1 MRTKPLPE
9 AFAYGIDIGKKVF
22 HVVVINREGA
32 VIQRAKFARETLQ
45 SFFDLAPKAL
55 IGMEAC
61 PGSQW
66 LARRL
71 IEMGHDARIIP
82 ARFVK
87 PYVKSNKTDTVDA
100 AAIAEAVTRP
110 AMYYPAGDACIAER
124 AVCRSAHAR
133 TG

>member
-9 AFAYGIDIGKKVF
+9 TFVYGIDIGKKVF
-22 HVVVINREGA
+22 HVVAVNREGA
-32 VIQRAKFARETLQ
+32 VIQRIKFARETLQ

-61 PGSQW
+61 PGSRW
-66 LARRL
+66 LARKL
-71 IEMGHDARIIP
+71 V
-82 ARFVK
+82 VK

-110 AMYYPAGDACIAER
+110 TMRFVEVRTAEQVDLQALHR
-124 AVCRSAHAR
+124 VQDRLVGER
-133 TG
+133 T